1 MEFFKKAATDKFT
14 GHNTNR
20 IQGTSYQS
28 GPFFNFRIDFSDAG
42 SHSIDG
48 KHPDGS
54 LSDQAQVM
62 PAAIADGGK
71 KNFKAPARES
81 ADKKISPHNKSLLS
95 FFIICHRSMDF
106 IHGIEWDNL

>member
-1 MEFFKKAATDKFT
+1 MVPKNPVDRAYK
-14 GHNTNR
+14 
-20 IQGTSYQS
+20 
-28 GPFFNFRIDFSDAG
+28 G
-42 SHSIDG
+42 SHPVNG

-54 LSDQAQVM
+54 LPDQAQVM

-95 FFIICHRSMDF
+95 FFIICHRSIDF